1 MERTPSPFK
10 SRDALFSDEEALKLH
25 QLRLLEWMVTA
36 ERKRSVADV
45 QYGTL
50 QLNTDEIPAQWRLAK
65 GIEPHAWQQDFI
77 DKWFKKGRG
86 TAKIVTGAGK
96 TLLALLIA
104 ELLQNTEDRELHV
117 VIVVPTIVL
126 MHQWYDVILE
136 RSNIPAKAIGRLGG
150 GYDEGFQDGKRIL
163 IAVLASA
170 SERLPRLAKEAN
182 VEEHLLLVADEC
194 HHAGATE
201 MSKALKTKCRWSL
214 GLSATP
220 EREDDDDLGYN
231 DSILGKKL
239 GPIIYEFNLAD
250 ALREGLVPKFTI
262 NHYGLSM
269 TADERQRYEALSRSI
284 TDSMSQLKAQRDSR
298 SDGDFFSWARS
309 IASRNPGDVGAIAQ
323 RFISDVSRRR
333 ELLNHLQARRDAV
346 IHLIDREFTI
356 NPDARVILFHESIDD
371 VMDLF
376 TELYRRG
383 MKVIAEHSDLPGS
396 YRETG
401 LDQFRKGVA
410 RIIVSARSLIEGFNV
425 PAVDVGIIVA
435 SSGSVRQ
442 RIQSLG
448 RLLRR
453 HRGPSGEEKTSC
465 IHVLYAAD
473 SVEEK
478 IYSKLDWY
486 ETTGLESNRFYL
498 WDLQTEPQAQ
508 DGPPRRPLPGEEQ
521 MNVDELQ
528 PGNKYPGQ
536 YEGEELSCDS
546 QRNITNADGRYAVDT
561 AEVAEAILRI
571 KGSGGK
577 FRITPKRHLVLVRVP
592 SEDGWDTLY
601 VAKLAKPLRFD
612 VPNRK
617 AGSNEEASLWASTAR
632 KGEPYPFQGIPI
644 IDSSLRFKQKAGGVI
659 SKRVRGGEVF
669 ARTSDNAEDA
679 WKGAEAERLVA
690 AIKELQKLGKKINR
704 IEINEAKHVLHR
716 EAGQLLFV
724 CTLTSELE
732 FPGAT
737 ESVGASL

>member
-1 MERTPSPFK
+1 MEHNPNPLK
-10 SRDALFSDEEALKLH
+10 SRDALLPDQEALKLH
-25 QLRLLEWMVTA
+25 QLRLLEWMLTA
-36 ERKRSVADV
+36 ERKRSIGEV
-45 QYGTL
+45 QQGAL
-50 QLNTDEIPAQWRLAK
+50 QLEPEELPVRWQLTK
-65 GIEPHAWQQDFI
+65 GVEPHGWQRECI
-77 DKWFKKGRG
+77 AKWFKKGRG

-104 ELLQNTEDRELHV
+104 ELLQNTVDTDLRVV
-117 VIVVPTIVL
+117 VIVPTIVL
-126 MHQWYDVILE
+126 MHQWFDVILE
-136 RSNIPAKAIGRLGG
+136 GSNIPANAIARLGG

-220 EREDDDDLGYN
+220 EREDDDDEGY
-231 DSILGKKL
+231 DHSILGKKL
-239 GPIIYEFNLAD
+239 GPIIYQFNLAD
-250 ALREGLVPKFTI
+250 ALREGLVPKFAI

-269 TADERQRYEALSRSI
+269 TADERQRYDALSRSI
-284 TDSMSQLKAQRDSR
+284 TDSMAQLKAQRDSR

-309 IASRNPGDVGAIAQ
+309 VASRNPGDVGAIAQ

-346 IHLIDREFTI
+346 IQLINREFKI
-356 NPDARVILFHESIDD
+356 NPEARVILFHESIDD

-376 TELYRRG
+376 AQLYRRG
-383 MKVIAEHSDLPGS
+383 MRVIAEHSELPGS

-401 LDQFRKGVA
+401 LDQFRKGIA

-453 HRGPSGEEKTSC
+453 HRGPTGEEKTSC

-486 ETTGLESNRFYL
+486 EATGLESNRFHL

-521 MNVDELQ
+521 IAADELQ
-528 PGNKYPGQ
+528 PGSKYPGQ

-561 AEVAEAILRI
+561 AEVAEAILNI
-571 KGSGGK
+571 KGSGGR
-577 FRITPKRHLVLVRVP
+577 FRVTPKRHFVLVRVP
-592 SEDGWDTLY
+592 SDEGWDTLY
-601 VAKLAKPLRFD
+601 VTRLAKPLRFD

-617 AGSNEEASLWASTAR
+617 AASSEEASRWASSAR
-632 KGEPYPFQGIPI
+632 TGEPYPFVGIPM

-669 ARTSDNAEDA
+669 ARTSDKAEDA
-679 WKGAEAERLVA
+679 WKGAEAERLIT
-690 AIKELQKLGKKINR
+690 AIKELQKLGKRINR
-704 IEINEAKHVLHR
+704 IEINEAKHVLYR

-724 CTLTSELE
+724 FALTTGLE
-732 FPGAT
+732 FPGSS
-737 ESVGASL
+737 EPIGASL